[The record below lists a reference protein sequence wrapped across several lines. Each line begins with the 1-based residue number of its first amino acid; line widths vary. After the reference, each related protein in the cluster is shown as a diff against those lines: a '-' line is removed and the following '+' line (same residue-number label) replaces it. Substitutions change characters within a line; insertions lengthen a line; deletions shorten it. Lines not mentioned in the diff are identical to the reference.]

1 MSRFREIYS
10 TERFAQVLAINTAA
24 FAAANDEEVERVTLF
39 TVRETGRTFAQ
50 NRKGPFG
57 AQTLEH
63 RDVTP
68 AEPATQDQFYLK
80 DSYIVTHTAGGFVRI
95 VGRIIGGDGS
105 AGYQLAG
112 RPYDDLA
119 VYGYDT
125 RARPHTRTQSRCCAS
140 VPRSS
145 IRHSRITKAPIR
157 GLFLVC

>member
-10 TERFAQVLAINTAA
+10 TERFAQVLAINTA

-39 TVRETGRTFAQ
+39 TERETGRTWAQ
-50 NRKGPFG
+50 NSTGPFG
-57 AQTLEH
+57 ARELEH

-68 AEPATQDQFYLK
+68 AEPATQDQFCLK

-125 RARPHTRTQSRCCAS
+125 REDAYADAVKVLRERATQ
-140 VPRSS
+140 
-145 IRHSRITKAPIR
+145 
-157 GLFLVC
+157 